1 MCLVF
6 LHVLV
11 CPQSFTI
18 TISGSHTNEEMNEG
32 LSKTIPSFV
41 RKESMPSLSVFVGK
55 NVSDQVML
63 IGDIA
68 VPYGLQNADPCTARS
83 CLWPKA
89 KDGNVY
95 VPYRISN
102 QYSQREKCIIKKGLK
117 SFAKCTCV
125 RFIPAN
131 CKRQRN
137 FLDIKSDK
145 GCYSYL
151 GRQEGPQV
159 VSLEREGCVYQ
170 STIQHELLHALGF
183 KHEQS
188 RSDRDLHVRI
198 LLRNVDPQRYGSL
211 RKVNTNNLGTPYDY
225 NSVMHYGRYAFSRN
239 GQPTIVPIPNPNVC
253 IGRATEMSA
262 NDILRVNR
270 LYKCGMFLQWVE
282 SI

>member
-1 MCLVF
+1 MRTQRLFKETHLIV
-6 LHVLV
+6 
-11 CPQSFTI
+11 
-18 TISGSHTNEEMNEG
+18 G
-32 LSKTIPSFV
+32 LQLQANVSYV
-41 RKESMPSLSVFVGK
+41 DVMPSLSVFVGK

-102 QYSQREKCIIKKGLK
+102 QCQNNSKCIIKKGLK

-188 RSDRDLHVRI
+188 RSDRDLHVAHVSNR
-198 LLRNVDPQRYGSL
+198 LTVFVP
-211 RKVNTNNLGTPYDY
+211 
-225 NSVMHYGRYAFSRN
+225 HRYAFSRN

>member
-1 MCLVF
+1 
-6 LHVLV
+6 
-11 CPQSFTI
+11 TI
-18 TISGSHTNEEMNEG
+18 THTG
-32 LSKTIPSFV
+32 ASRLFTGFSQAV
-41 RKESMPSLSVFVGK
+41 KESMPSLSVFVGK

-131 CKRQRN
+131 CSRCVAGCR
-137 FLDIKSDK
+137 
-145 GCYSYL
+145 CYSYL

-188 RSDRDLHVRI
+188 RSDRDLHVRSW
-198 LLRNVDPQRYGSL
+198 LGRSLPRFNFL